1 MSRLKKA
8 IFPAILL
15 LAMYYAFF
23 SGEYSWFSLRE
34 LRIELAETQFELD
47 EKRKE
52 IDSLVALADSVRSD
66 LGTLERIARERF
78 GMINDGET
86 LYRFAEPTNSLGS
99 TSDSVK
105 TDRR

>member
-1 MSRLKKA
+1 MSKLKKF

-34 LRIELAETQFELD
+34 LRSELARTQIELD
-47 EKRKE
+47 EKRNK
-52 IDSLVALADSVRSD
+52 IDSLVALTDSVQSD
-66 LGTLERIARERF
+66 LSMLERIARERF
-78 GMINDGET
+78 GMIKDGET

-99 TSDSVK
+99 TSDPVK
-105 TDRR
+105 ADRR